1 MINRGVKGITLD
13 PANATA
19 LVPIVKKAHDAGIV
33 VVTTNT
39 SLQPREAEAAYETDN
54 FQAGILIGQWAKAT
68 MGSKPADIALL
79 DYDLSAS
86 ASQRAI
92 RRSPALR
99 SMWAT
104 PRRARPRWRTFYPPI
119 RTSTSS
125 TRSTSLWRKAP
136 TSGSRK
142 PSAMC
147 SSPRST
153 AATPASTASPTA
165 RSARLSCNPRP
176 RGPDAGR
183 GDRQGGQGR
192 SEAKRLPQY
201 RHGSHHGPPGSGPR
215 LEGLQMGLETAGA
228 HDGAGSR
235 TSRSWDGCCH
245 AKDSAHSSRG

>member
-13 PANATA
+13 PANAMA
-19 LVPIVKKAHDAGIV
+19 LVPIVKKAHDAGRSDHQHLAATAGGGGGGLRDRQFPGRDSDRPVGEGDDGI
-33 VVTTNT
+33 
-39 SLQPREAEAAYETDN
+39 EACAYRAA
-54 FQAGILIGQWAKAT
+54 
-68 MGSKPADIALL
+68 
-79 DYDLSAS
+79 
-86 ASQRAI
+86 R
-92 RRSPALR
+92 LR
-99 SMWAT
+99 SFGFGVSEGDPQIAGSALNMGNAET
-104 PRRARPRWRTFYPPI
+104 GQTAMEDTFYPPI

-125 TRSTSLWRKAP
+125 ARSTSLRRKAP
-136 TSGSRK
+136 TSRSRK

-201 RHGSHHGPPGSGPR
+201 RHGSHHGPPGSGRR

-235 TSRSWDGCCH
+235 TSRELGRVL
-245 AKDSAHSSRG
+245 SREG